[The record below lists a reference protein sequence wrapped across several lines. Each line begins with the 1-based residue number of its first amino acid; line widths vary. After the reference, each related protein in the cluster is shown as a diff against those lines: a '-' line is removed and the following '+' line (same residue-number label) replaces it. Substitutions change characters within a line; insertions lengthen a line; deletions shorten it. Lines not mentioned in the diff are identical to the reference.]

1 MPEIVFADRRD
12 AGRRLGVA
20 LRERGFDQPGALVA
34 GIPRGGVVVAA
45 EVADELGLPLRAVVA
60 RKLGAP
66 SQPEL
71 AIGALGPDG
80 TPLFD
85 ESLVSRLRVSEQWL
99 THVVDQERA
108 ELAAR
113 IEHFPGVI
121 GRDDVAGK
129 LVIVVDDGVATGATA
144 AAVGAWLGHAAAATR
159 VLALPVAPTSTL
171 RRLERA
177 YDDIVVLAQ
186 PSHFVAVGQWYRDF
200 TQTTDDEVIALLSRA
215 S

>member
-12 AGRRLGVA
+12 AGRRLGAV
-20 LRERGFDQPGALVA
+20 LRERGFSQPGALVA
-34 GIPRGGVVVAA
+34 GIPRGGVAVAA
-45 EVADELGLPLRAVVA
+45 EVADELGLPLRAIVA

-85 ESLVSRLRVSEQWL
+85 ESLVRRLRVSEQWL

-108 ELAAR
+108 ELASR
-113 IEHFPGVI
+113 IEHFPGAVR
-121 GRDDVAGK
+121 RDDVAGK
-129 LVIVVDDGVATGATA
+129 VVIVVDDGVATGATA
-144 AAVGAWLGHAAAATR
+144 AAVGAWLGHVGAARR
-159 VLALPVAPTSTL
+159 VLALPVAPSSTL

-177 YDDIVVLAQ
+177 YDDMVVLAQ

-200 TQTTDDEVIALLSRA
+200 TQTTDDEVIALLSQA

>member
-1 MPEIVFADRRD
+1 MPDTVFADRRD
-12 AGRRLGVA
+12 AGRRLGAA
-20 LRERGFDQPGALVA
+20 LSEQGFGDEGAVVA
-34 GIPRGGVVVAA
+34 GIPRGGVVVAG
-45 EVADELGLPLRAVVA
+45 EVAAELGLPLRAVVA

-80 TPLFD
+80 TPLLD
-85 ESLVSRLRVSEQWL
+85 ESLVRRLRVSEQWL

-113 IEHFPGVI
+113 IENFPGTI

-129 LVIVVDDGVATGATA
+129 VVIVVDDGVATGATA
-144 AAVGAWLGHAAAATR
+144 AAVGAWLGHAGAARR
-159 VLALPVAPTSTL
+159 VLALPVAPSSTL

-186 PSHFVAVGQWYRDF
+186 PAQFVAVGQWYRDF
-200 TQTTDDEVIALLSRA
+200 TQTTDDEVIALLSRDA
-215 S
+215 